1 MLART
6 LPCGLDGVNGFLVE
20 VEAFLSGGM
29 IGFEIVGLPSAAVRE
44 RLWALVQE
52 RSEGGD
58 CLIAYSANNEQGFC
72 MEIWGNPRRTIVD
85 FDGLQLIKIQQ

>member
-1 MLART
+1 MTVLVMENVSPSLRGECTRWLLEIKA
-6 LPCGLDGVNGFLVE
+6 GVFL
-20 VEAFLSGGM
+20 GT
-29 IGFEIVGLPSAAVRE
+29 ISAAVRE

-58 CLIAYSANNEQGFC
+58 CLIAYSANNEQRFC

>member
-1 MLART
+1 MTVLVMENVSPSLRGECTRWLLEIKA
-6 LPCGLDGVNGFLVE
+6 GVFL
-20 VEAFLSGGM
+20 GT
-29 IGFEIVGLPSAAVRE
+29 ISAAVRE

-72 MEIWGNPRRTIVD
+72 RKIWGNPRRTIVD

>member
-1 MLART
+1 MTVLVMENVSPSLRGECTRWLLEIKA
-6 LPCGLDGVNGFLVE
+6 GVFL
-20 VEAFLSGGM
+20 GT
-29 IGFEIVGLPSAAVRE
+29 ISAAVRE

-52 RSEGGD
+52 RSEGGE

>member
-1 MLART
+1 MTVLVMENVSPSLRGECTRWLLEIKA
-6 LPCGLDGVNGFLVE
+6 GVFL
-20 VEAFLSGGM
+20 GT
-29 IGFEIVGLPSAAVRE
+29 ISAAVRE

-72 MEIWGNPRRTIVD
+72 MEIWGNPRRIIVD

>member
-1 MLART
+1 MTVLVMENVSPSLRGECTRWLLEIKA
-6 LPCGLDGVNGFLVE
+6 GVFL
-20 VEAFLSGGM
+20 GT
-29 IGFEIVGLPSAAVRE
+29 ISAAVRE

-85 FDGLQLIKIQQ
+85 FDGLQLIKIQ

>member
-1 MLART
+1 MTVLVMENVSPSLRGECTRWLLEIKA
-6 LPCGLDGVNGFLVE
+6 GVFL
-20 VEAFLSGGM
+20 GT
-29 IGFEIVGLPSAAVRE
+29 ISAAVRE

-58 CLIAYSANNEQGFC
+58 CLIRYSANNEQGFC

>member
-1 MLART
+1 MIVLVMENVSPSLRGECTRWLLEIKA
-6 LPCGLDGVNGFLVE
+6 GVFL
-20 VEAFLSGGM
+20 GT
-29 IGFEIVGLPSAAVRE
+29 ISAAVRE

-72 MEIWGNPRRTIVD
+72 MEIWGNPRRIIVD

>member
-1 MLART
+1 MTVLVMENVSPSLRGECTRWLLEIKA
-6 LPCGLDGVNGFLVE
+6 GVFL
-20 VEAFLSGGM
+20 GP
-29 IGFEIVGLPSAAVRE
+29 ISAAVHD

>member
-1 MLART
+1 MTVLVMENVSPSLRGECTRWLLEIKA
-6 LPCGLDGVNGFLVE
+6 GVVLGT
-20 VEAFLSGGM
+20 
-29 IGFEIVGLPSAAVRE
+29 ISAAVRE

>member
-1 MLART
+1 MTVLVMENVSPSLRGECTRWLLEIKA
-6 LPCGLDGVNGFLVE
+6 GVFL
-20 VEAFLSGGM
+20 GT
-29 IGFEIVGLPSAAVRE
+29 ISAAVRE

-85 FDGLQLIKIQQ
+85 FDGLQFIKIQQ

>member
-1 MLART
+1 MTVLVMENVSSSLRGECTRWLLEIKA
-6 LPCGLDGVNGFLVE
+6 GVFL
-20 VEAFLSGGM
+20 GT
-29 IGFEIVGLPSAAVRE
+29 ISAAVRE

>member
-1 MLART
+1 MTVLVMENVSPSLRGECTRWLLEIKA
-6 LPCGLDGVNGFLVE
+6 GVFL
-20 VEAFLSGGM
+20 GT
-29 IGFEIVGLPSAAVRE
+29 ISAAVRE

-52 RSEGGD
+52 RPEGGD

>member
-1 MLART
+1 MTVLVMENVSPSLRGECTRWLLEIKA
-6 LPCGLDGVNGFLVE
+6 GVFL
-20 VEAFLSGGM
+20 GT
-29 IGFEIVGLPSAAVRE
+29 ISAAVRE
-44 RLWALVQE
+44 RLWALVQK

-85 FDGLQLIKIQQ
+85 FDGLQLIKIHQ

>member
-1 MLART
+1 MTVLVMENVSPSLRGECTRWLLEIKA
-6 LPCGLDGVNGFLVE
+6 GVFL
-20 VEAFLSGGM
+20 GT
-29 IGFEIVGLPSAAVRE
+29 ISAAVRE

-52 RSEGGD
+52 RSEGSD

>member
-1 MLART
+1 MTVLVMENVSPSLRGECTRWLLEIKA
-6 LPCGLDGVNGFLVE
+6 GVFLGTI
-20 VEAFLSGGM
+20 ST
-29 IGFEIVGLPSAAVRE
+29 AVRE

-52 RSEGGD
+52 RSEDGD

>member
-1 MLART
+1 MTELVMENVSPSLRGECTRWLLEIKA
-6 LPCGLDGVNGFLVE
+6 GVFL
-20 VEAFLSGGM
+20 GT
-29 IGFEIVGLPSAAVRE
+29 ISAAVRE

>member
-1 MLART
+1 MTVLVMENVSPSLRGECTRWLLEIKA
-6 LPCGLDGVNGFLVE
+6 GVFL
-20 VEAFLSGGM
+20 GT
-29 IGFEIVGLPSAAVRE
+29 ISAAVRE